1 MSILSALLT
10 QDQVVTPR
18 KIDEA
23 IQRQVISGG
32 DFETNLLEVGGI
44 AENCLAGYCGLV
56 YDMVPATREDVLAAD
71 EDLVA
76 RLPRAL
82 AERVGALPLRVE
94 DGVALVAVARPLDDD
109 ARRALSAALG
119 APVAP
124 RLVAGVR
131 VAWALQHH
139 YGVPMS
145 PRFLRLSER
154 LANQSPGALPAQ
166 RMRSAPLPATA
177 RAAERAVSALAAL
190 EAALQDDDEHPP
202 RTPSLPS
209 PPRAPRA
216 LHVDEAPAPS
226 LHAAPTRRPEPTR
239 DDAAA
244 RRTIRIGEHRRPLPD
259 EPPSTRPLP
268 PVRSTDEIISLRA
281 ARVPDTRELL
291 AGARPLDL
299 AEARR
304 ILAEAGDRETLID
317 ALLDH
322 AAQSFAYVA
331 LFAVHGD
338 VASGLSSRGDG
349 LAGTALRALQVPLS
363 APGAL
368 ARAKESGVPVVERI
382 VGADIALRDKLLR
395 RASGDHAVLP
405 LKLKGKVALLLWA
418 DDGPVA
424 SSAAA
429 VRALESFVAE
439 CAAAFTR
446 LILSRKRAS
455 QPPPG
460 AGAPSSL
467 DPLASLRPRAE
478 QRRSSIPSVEARVAA
493 LRAAVLT
500 GERRSAPPPRRS
512 RGGAEGASSTPSLI
526 PADRDA
532 AARLLEEVERGGV
545 SGETAAAELVA
556 IGERA
561 LDAIFRRFPGPNT
574 IVRADVSA
582 KLPTASTS
590 GPVLRVVVALRD
602 LAVPRLLATLVDP
615 DPDRRFCA
623 LLCLAE
629 VVHPSALP
637 HLSPLLTDPDYPTRM
652 AAIEVLRGYRRLPEF
667 STVGATLRAV
677 IRDPRASADVRRAAA
692 HAAGELRDSDAVT
705 ALVATLSERDPSV
718 VAAAHRALVVL
729 ARQDFGTD
737 ATRWIEWWHKASARH
752 RVEWLID
759 ALNHADAT
767 IRHEAGEELK
777 KLTGQFFG
785 YYFNLPRKE
794 RERAQ
799 QRYLEWWQ
807 REGAARASSRPSTA
821 E

>member
-1 MSILSALLT
+1 MSILSALLS

-32 DFETNLLEVGGI
+32 DFETNLLEVGAI
-44 AENCLAGYCGLV
+44 AENLLAGYAALV
-56 YDMVPATREDVLAAD
+56 HDMVPATREEVLAAD
-71 EDLVA
+71 ETLIA
-76 RLPRAL
+76 SLPRAA
-82 AERVGALPLRVE
+82 AEPFGAIPLRVE
-94 DGVALVAVARPLDDD
+94 GGVALVAVARPLSSE
-109 ARRALSAALG
+109 ARAALETALG
-119 APVAP
+119 VPVEA

-145 PRFLRLSER
+145 PRFMRLSER
-154 LANQSPGALPAQ
+154 LANQSPGALPEL
-166 RMRSAPLPATA
+166 RA
-177 RAAERAVSALAAL
+177 RAVPMVGAGPTGPRTVSALAAL
-190 EAALQDDDEHPP
+190 EAALQDDDEVPS
-202 RTPSLPS
+202 RRPSLPS
-209 PPRAPRA
+209 PPRAHRGTSIAP
-216 LHVDEAPAPS
+216 EAPSA
-226 LHAAPTRRPEPTR
+226 HVAPTRRPEPPKE
-239 DDAAA
+239 DA
-244 RRTIRIGEHRRPLPD
+244 RRTIRIGEIRRPTHD

-268 PVRSTDEIISLRA
+268 PARSAEELISLRA

-304 ILAEAGDRETLID
+304 VIAEASDKETIVD

-338 VASGLSSRGDG
+338 LATGLSSRGEG
-349 LAGTALRALQVPLS
+349 LAGTALRAMQQSLS
-363 APGAL
+363 TPCAF
-368 ARAKESGVPVVERI
+368 ARARDRGEIVAERI
-382 VGADIALRDKLLR
+382 GPGDVALRDKLLR
-395 RASGDHAVLP
+395 RKASEVVVLP

-418 DDGPVA
+418 DDGATPPTA
-424 SSAAA
+424 SA
-429 VRALESFVAE
+429 VRALEDFTAE

-455 QPPPG
+455 QPPASP
-460 AGAPSSL
+460 ASPSSL
-467 DPLASLRPRAE
+467 DPLASLRPRVE
-478 QRRSSIPSVEARVAA
+478 PRRSSIPSVETRVAA

-500 GERRSAPPPRRS
+500 GERRSVPPPSRRARGLTEAPPS
-512 RGGAEGASSTPSLI
+512 AAATLS
-526 PADRDA
+526 DREY
-532 AARLLEEVERGGV
+532 AARLLSEVERGGA
-545 SGETAAAELVA
+545 SGEAATAELIA
-556 IGERA
+556 LGARG
-561 LDAIFRRFPGPNT
+561 LDAVFERFPGPNT
-574 IVRADVSA
+574 IVRAEVGT
-582 KLPTASTS
+582 KLPVASAS
-590 GPVLRVVVALRD
+590 GPILRVVVALRQQ
-602 LAVPRLLATLVDP
+602 AHPRLLTMLGDP

-623 LLCLAE
+623 MLCLAE
-629 VVHPSALP
+629 VVHPSAIPSLA
-637 HLSPLLTDPDYPTRM
+637 PLLTDPDYPTRM
-652 AAIEVLRGYRRLPEF
+652 AAIEVLRAYRRLPEF
-667 STVGATLRAV
+667 GAVGASLRAV
-677 IRDPRASADVRRAAA
+677 IRDPRASAEVRRAAA

-705 ALVATLSERDPSV
+705 ALIASLSERDPSV

-729 ARQDFGTD
+729 ARQDFGSD
-737 ATRWIEWWHKASARH
+737 PSRWLEWWDRASAKH

-759 ALNHADAT
+759 ALNHVDAT

-799 QRYLEWWQ
+799 QRYLEWWR
-807 REGAARASSRPSTA
+807 REGALRESSRPSRT